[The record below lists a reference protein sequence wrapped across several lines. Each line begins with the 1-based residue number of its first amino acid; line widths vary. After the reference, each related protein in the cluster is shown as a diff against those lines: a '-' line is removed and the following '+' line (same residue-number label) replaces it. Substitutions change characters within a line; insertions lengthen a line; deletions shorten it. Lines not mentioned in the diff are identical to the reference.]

1 MYLSFYHLKHK
12 PFQISTD
19 PRFLWLGEKHE
30 EALAT
35 LRYGVLDNKG
45 FLLLTGDV
53 GTGKTTLLN
62 ALIRTLDKNTY
73 VAFLRD
79 PALEQLDFFQ
89 YIAHA
94 FGMKIDN
101 INTKVAFLIQFEK
114 FLQDAYASK
123 RKVLLIIDE
132 AQRMNQE
139 LLEEV
144 RLLSNIEREESKLLN
159 IFFVGQIEF
168 NDIIHHPENR
178 AIRQRITVNYN
189 IEALSEEET
198 RKYIKHRLE
207 IASSKE
213 DIGFFTPVQKKESGE
228 YVRQGLRLPLPEV
241 REEIF
246 TRDAIKEIH
255 SFSKGYPRLINIICD
270 RALLT
275 GFVEESKSI
284 SLKHI
289 KECVQELEIPHN
301 KEKIVVRQK
310 SVASLKNSLEQL
322 NREFEEKRRLEALQQ
337 RQHEDSPRDLIK
349 RLENADKNND
359 EFIEAQ
365 NDTSNLQDIT
375 IRNSEAFKPL
385 ENDRSEET
393 DRGKEETAGD
403 FHNDPEPS
411 KDIHHQQSSPDN
423 DVNAEIKDTRDLL
436 DELSKAANFESDT
449 TNVSIPASES
459 SSIDNEHTQEI
470 TAGEKNRRK
479 LIVVG
484 LIFAVII
491 YTFNL
496 LTTEDT
502 SEHKKNIK
510 KEISS
515 NTTTSTLEKSQD
527 QKFVPA
533 TDINTPNTPQEPP
546 QTLQSSNL
554 KKKPNEN
561 SKTDEDNRSAA
572 QNKTSTDQAPT
583 SYPVKIAPDLLV
595 NNPKTATTNGQVFA
609 THTTDRYPNS
619 DSDQLKNGNNT
630 EQITDRI
637 QQLKSLI
644 TFERLFIP
652 FPSDSSLPKIDS
664 LETLNQLVESL
675 LQHPSFDVTLTY
687 LVNPQK
693 NSSEIDKLS
702 EFRANAIKSY
712 LMGRGLVDS
721 RIKINRIDEAE
732 LPEQDSVALKSDIK
746 ERWVAIDVNR

>member
-79 PALEQLDFFQ
+79 PALQQLDFFQ
-89 YIAHA
+89 YVAHA

-114 FLQDAYASK
+114 FLQDAYTKK

-189 IEALSEEET
+189 IESLSEEET

-213 DIGFFTPVQKKESGE
+213 DIGFFTPVHKKESGE

-246 TRDAIKEIH
+246 TQDAIKEIH
-255 SFSKGYPRLINIICD
+255 SFSMGYPRLINIICD

-275 GFVEESKSI
+275 GFVEEAKSI
-284 SLKHI
+284 TLKHI
-289 KECVQELEIPHN
+289 KECVRELEIPHD
-301 KEKIVVRQK
+301 KEKIVVREK
-310 SVASLKNSLEQL
+310 SVTSLKNSLEQL
-322 NREFEEKRRLEALQQ
+322 NREFEEKRRLEALQNQ
-337 RQHEDSPRDLIK
+337 QKDDSPRELIK
-349 RLENADKNND
+349 RLEEVNTVSDNYQ
-359 EFIEAQ
+359 EAQ
-365 NDTSNLQDIT
+365 QDDLNIQEIA
-375 IRNSEAFKPL
+375 IRKSEQDNFSSKAS
-385 ENDRSEET
+385 SEE
-393 DRGKEETAGD
+393 RNESKEEAETEDLVNTKKSGNPLD
-403 FHNDPEPS
+403 DNPITTS
-411 KDIHHQQSSPDN
+411 KR
-423 DVNAEIKDTRDLL
+423 DTEESKTRELL
-436 DELSKAANFESDT
+436 DELSRAANSEDLSRDVPISSDIRGDESAVDLKDAPQGDKDSRKILILGIVFALIIFTYHMLSSKDSSNSPKPLEQGQPADNKILPLKKSGTKKSDQTQNNSTPADSDT
-449 TNVSIPASES
+449 PL
-459 SSIDNEHTQEI
+459 
-470 TAGEKNRRK
+470 K
-479 LIVVG
+479 
-484 LIFAVII
+484 
-491 YTFNL
+491 
-496 LTTEDT
+496 
-502 SEHKKNIK
+502 
-510 KEISS
+510 
-515 NTTTSTLEKSQD
+515 
-527 QKFVPA
+527 
-533 TDINTPNTPQEPP
+533 
-546 QTLQSSNL
+546 TLQSSNL
-554 KKKPNEN
+554 KRKPENTPKINLNNSTGDDEFSQAMESELATTQNTPHLVPGKSGTAMTERKTLVSHNGNPNE
-561 SKTDEDNRSAA
+561 SGA
-572 QNKTSTDQAPT
+572 
-583 SYPVKIAPDLLV
+583 V
-595 NNPKTATTNGQVFA
+595 NNSET
-609 THTTDRYPNS
+609 
-619 DSDQLKNGNNT
+619 NGNNEPIIET
-630 EQITDRI
+630 I

-644 TFERLFIP
+644 TFERLVIP
-652 FPSDSSLPKIDS
+652 FPQDSSLPQTDS
-664 LETLNQLVESL
+664 LETLNNLVESL
-675 LQHPSFDVTLTY
+675 MAHPSFNVTLSY
-687 LVNPQK
+687 LVKVKGTPA
-693 NSSEIDKLS
+693 EMDKLS

-712 LMGRGLVDS
+712 LVGRGLLDS
-721 RIKINRIDEAE
+721 RITITRLDESKLSASGE
-732 LPEQDSVALKSDIK
+732 KMFKENLE
-746 ERWVAIDVNR
+746 ERWVAIDVSR

>member
-207 IASSKE
+207 IASSKD

-255 SFSKGYPRLINIICD
+255 AFSKGYPRLINIICD

-284 SLKHI
+284 SMKHI
-289 KECVQELEIPHN
+289 IECVQELEIPHN

-337 RQHEDSPRDLIK
+337 RQKEDSPRELIK
-349 RLENADKNND
+349 RLENVDKNSD
-359 EFIEAQ
+359 EFIETQHDASDLQ
-365 NDTSNLQDIT
+365 NIT
-375 IRNSEAFKPL
+375 IRNNEAFKPS
-385 ENDRSEET
+385 ESDRIEET
-393 DRGKEETAGD
+393 FSGKEETPDD
-403 FHNDPEPS
+403 FRSGAESSQDRLND
-411 KDIHHQQSSPDN
+411 QSSPGN
-423 DVNAEIKDTRDLL
+423 DEHLEIKDTRELL
-436 DELSKAANFESDT
+436 DELSKAANIGDDATQATTPPSESD
-449 TNVSIPASES
+449 NV
-459 SSIDNEHTQEI
+459 DHEHTKDI
-470 TAGEKNRRK
+470 SAGEKNRRK

-491 YTFNL
+491 YTFNI
-496 LTTEDT
+496 LTSDDT
-502 SEHKKNIK
+502 SHNNKNSK
-510 KEISS
+510 KEISRD
-515 NTTTSTLEKSQD
+515 NTTSTLKKSQVVKQVQSTKD
-527 QKFVPA
+527 NSASTSEK
-533 TDINTPNTPQEPP
+533 PP

-554 KKKPNEN
+554 KKKP
-561 SKTDEDNRSAA
+561 SKLNTTDNDLTSATQKRTFPAQTPTPNPIKLTPDQLSDN
-572 QNKTSTDQAPT
+572 QN
-583 SYPVKIAPDLLV
+583 
-595 NNPKTATTNGQVFA
+595 TAITNGQVFA
-609 THTTDRYPNS
+609 KHNTDINTINDRNQLDEENNS
-619 DSDQLKNGNNT
+619 G
-630 EQITDRI
+630 QITDRI

-652 FPSDSSLPKIDS
+652 FPSDSSLPKVES

-675 LQHPSFDVTLTY
+675 LEHPSFDVTLSY

-721 RIKINRIDEAE
+721 RISINRIDEVK
-732 LPEQDSVALKSDIK
+732 LPEQDRFAFNSNIQ
-746 ERWVAIDVNR
+746 ERWIAIDVNR